1 MTEGRQYMIIFKRFL
16 RLFRFGQN
24 DANGNKIHYALCLD
38 ARKMKF
44 MYPRNK
50 RGSVGTMRIYFPSMH
65 IGTVSF
71 ERQLLLEKEI
81 APTFHPTIGTS

>member
-1 MTEGRQYMIIFKRFL
+1 
-16 RLFRFGQN
+16 
-24 DANGNKIHYALCLD
+24 
-38 ARKMKF
+38 MKF